1 MKAPFTITML
11 ENYEVKFSPLFRIKK
26 ILLTLRFFLGFPLKP
41 QNNEFSEFKFVPCL
55 EYTRYSIYITIIL
68 VSHFHNFYSFM
79 QIAQLSNPSEVY
91 TEYFTRFLGFTM
103 MDILVINSM
112 PFIAWIATGFY
123 LNSFKNID
131 SWINNICKTLSKL
144 NKELHK
150 SEILRTTN
158 KRSGGMKLSHKLII
172 FGSMISI
179 VAFVTYCA
187 ALHVVMKAI
196 ANEHPMSQAETIR
209 FILFNVIISYSWIY
223 PVMTMSADLIVCHTL
238 EETSEVYLIWNKML
252 LHYKIK
258 LEAIYD
264 HQVNSYLNEPKYKV
278 TEQKHMHEKK

>member
-1 MKAPFTITML
+1 MPFAITML
-11 ENYEVKFSPLFRIKK
+11 ENDEVKFSPLFRIKK
-26 ILLTLRFFLGFPLKP
+26 IFLTLRFFLGFPLKP

-55 EYTRYSIYITIIL
+55 EYTRYSIYIAIIL

-123 LNSFKNID
+123 LNSFKNMD
-131 SWINNICKTLSKL
+131 SWISDICKNLSKL
-144 NKELHK
+144 NKDLHE
-150 SEILRTTN
+150 SEILRTTY
-158 KRSGGMKLSHKLII
+158 KRAGGIRLSHKLII
-172 FGSMISI
+172 FGSMISVI
-179 VAFVTYCA
+179 AFVTYCA

-196 ANEHPMSQAETIR
+196 ANEHPMSQAENIR
-209 FILFNVIISYSWIY
+209 FIFFNVIISYSWIY

-264 HQVNSYLNEPKYKV
+264 LNEPKYAV
-278 TEQKHMHEKK
+278 SEQKCMHEKK